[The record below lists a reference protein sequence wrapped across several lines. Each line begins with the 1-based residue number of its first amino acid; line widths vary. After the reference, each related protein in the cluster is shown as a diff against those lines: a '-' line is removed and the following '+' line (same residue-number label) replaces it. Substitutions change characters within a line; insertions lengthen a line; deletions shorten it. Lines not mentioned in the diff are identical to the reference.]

1 MLRAFTLALA
11 LGAAR
16 GGGGGG
22 GGGDASPG
30 ALQLADADA
39 LNAAINGLDARGGAL
54 VVRFYMNG

>member
-1 MLRAFTLALA
+1 MLRALTLALA

-22 GGGDASPG
+22 GGDASPG
-30 ALQLADADA
+30 ALQLTDADHLHSTVA
-39 LNAAINGLDARGGAL
+39 GLPPSGAL

>member
-1 MLRAFTLALA
+1 MLRALTLALA

-16 GGGGGG
+16 GGG

-30 ALQLADADA
+30 ALQLADAAQLDSV
-39 LNAAINGLDARGGAL
+39 ISGLPASGAL